1 MTKTK
6 LPTCVKTSAE
16 KTLSSGSVTAH
27 QMADAA
33 NCRTPDHDAVP
44 AAIARTYA
52 DRNRTDKA
60 ALRPGEGTGNTP
72 DAQPTPSEGRVPRDD
87 TSVPVAFAVVCS
99 DAIDSTFT
107 DRDEAV
113 EWACGLIPPA
123 EVIPLYAVPQ
133 LYRVVR
139 LPPLRG
145 GSIPHPWAAAER
157 QVCCDCMDAAGV
169 KWEVE

>member
-16 KTLSSGSVTAH
+16 KTLDIGSVT
-27 QMADAA
+27 
-33 NCRTPDHDAVP
+33 TPDLDAEP
-44 AAIARTYA
+44 AAIARTDA
-52 DRNRTDKA
+52 DRDRTDKA

-72 DAQPTPSEGRVPRDD
+72 DAQPAPSEGRVPRDG
-87 TSVPVAFAVVCS
+87 TSEPVAWAVVCG

-113 EWACGLIPPA
+113 EWACGLLPPA
-123 EVIPLYAVPQ
+123 KIVSLYAVPQ

-145 GSIPHPWAAAER
+145 GTHSASSCFHQNLTPASSSPHGDHVFSFR
-157 QVCCDCMDAAGV
+157 
-169 KWEVE
+169 